1 MKTEDQS
8 LEFDFKKLTINN
20 LESKREE
27 NLSEVFLETCIKT
40 VMTAFT
46 YIFMTI
52 LFFKLTTLDLMPITY
67 LLCKLAIT
75 MSAITDMLKYINK
88 KSLKLQ
94 IFNGVLYSSMLLY
107 LFKYDGL
114 LSITSFLQNILSSVV
129 I

>member
-8 LEFDFKKLTINN
+8 LEFDFKNLTINN
-20 LESKREE
+20 LEIKKEE
-27 NLSEVFLETCIKT
+27 NLSTVFLETFLKT
-40 VMTAFT
+40 VMTAST

-52 LFFKLTTLDLMPITY
+52 LFFKLTTIDLMPITY
-67 LLCKLAIT
+67 LICKLALT

-94 IFNGVLYSSMLLY
+94 IFNGILYSSMLLC

-114 LSITSFLQNILSSVV
+114 LSLTSFLQNILSIVV